1 MTHDQMVTAIET
13 RIGNPSTD
21 GFFTAAQKSDM
32 VNEGLQVVSA
42 ECDWPW
48 LQATATISVTQGTV
62 AYAVPADYSHTKLL
76 YIEDYDPMEYL
87 GQFDIATE
95 RVQGQSQPIHFTV
108 WDEDIVFSPEPN
120 ASYTVIHKYIK
131 QEPAITGASSPI
143 MPSVFHYS
151 IVAKAVELAHLRQGY
166 LARAEAAATEY
177 REWLSRMYNYKRRVT
192 QPVKRRV
199 RPGGGF

>member
-13 RIGNPSTD
+13 RIGTPSTD

-32 VNEGLQVVSA
+32 VNEGLQVISA

-48 LQATATISVTQGTV
+48 LQATTTISVIQGTS

-76 YIEDYDPMEYL
+76 YIEDYPPLEYL
-87 GQFDIATE
+87 GQFDIAVE
-95 RVQGQSQPIHFTV
+95 RVEGQSQPIHFSV
-108 WDEDIVFSPEPN
+108 WDEDIVISPEPN
-120 ASYTVIHKYIK
+120 AAYTLVHKYIK
-131 QEPAITGASSPI
+131 QEPAISGASSPL

-166 LARAEAAATEY
+166 LARAEVAAAEY
-177 REWLSRMYNYKRRVT
+177 KEWLVRMYNFKRRVT